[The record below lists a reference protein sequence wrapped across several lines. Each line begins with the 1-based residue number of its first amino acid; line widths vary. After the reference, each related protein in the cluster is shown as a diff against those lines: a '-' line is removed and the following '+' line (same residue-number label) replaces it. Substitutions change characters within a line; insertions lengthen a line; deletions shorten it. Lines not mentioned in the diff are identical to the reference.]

1 MAVSST
7 SSPVVRR
14 FRARPAPEIML
25 SVWKALFLRE
35 ALFRLTSSRS
45 AMLWLFFDPV
55 FHVSYLLVMYTV
67 VRMRSVNGI
76 DTVMWLLTGV
86 LAFTLFKRTFS
97 QTTKSVD
104 ANASLFTYRQVKPI
118 DTLIVRAVL
127 EAVIVFICGVIL
139 FFGVSLFDHDV
150 TPSDPLQVMLAVFGV
165 WVFALSWGMIASV
178 AENLVPEFRHVNSII
193 STPLRILSGTIFPI
207 QRVPQPYQDLLM
219 YNPIAHALELVRHG
233 FSSYYT
239 PVDGTSMSYLYTWAV
254 GMLFFGLVLQRRFAL
269 RLTTQ

>member
-7 SSPVVRR
+7 SSPVIRR
-14 FRARPAPEIML
+14 FRARPAPEVML

-35 ALFRLTSSRS
+35 ALFRLTSTRS
-45 AMLWLFFDPV
+45 ATLGLFFEPV
-55 FHVSYLLVMYTV
+55 FHVGYLLVMYTV

-86 LAFTLFKRTFS
+86 LTFTLFKRTFN
-97 QTTKSVD
+97 QATKSVD

-118 DTLIVRAVL
+118 DTLIVRGVL
-127 EAVIVFICGVIL
+127 EAVIVFICGALL

-150 TPSDPLQVMLAVFGV
+150 TPTDPLQVMLAVFGV
-165 WVFALSWGMIASV
+165 WVFALSWGMV
-178 AENLVPEFRHVNSII
+178 AAVVENLVPEFRHVNRILT
-193 STPLRILSGTIFPI
+193 TPLYILSGTIIPI
-207 QRVPQPYQDLLM
+207 SRVPQPYHDILM
-219 YNPIAHALELVRHG
+219 YNPIAHSLELVRHG

-239 PVDGTSMSYLYTWAV
+239 AAAGTSMSYLYTWAV
-254 GMLFFGLVLQRRFAL
+254 GLLFFGLVLQRRFAL